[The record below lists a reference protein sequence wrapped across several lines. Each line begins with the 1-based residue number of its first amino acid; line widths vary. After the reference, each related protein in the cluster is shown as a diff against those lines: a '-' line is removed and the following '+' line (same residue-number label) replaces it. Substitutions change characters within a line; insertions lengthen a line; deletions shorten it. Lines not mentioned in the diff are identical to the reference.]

1 MIVGGLPAE
10 TREPQARIFRPIGCG
25 WTSEGLF
32 RTWRVQL
39 QPFNQGATTRNCYL
53 PYVTHRMLL
62 PGGGFGWEG
71 LSWVRKTAFSTNG
84 SSPRDAVI
92 LTQGQ
97 ALVGVW
103 PWLEAAGNS

>member
-62 PGGGFGWEG
+62 PGGLWLG
-71 LSWVRKTAFSTNG
+71 R
-84 SSPRDAVI
+84 PI
-92 LTQGQ
+92 LGQ
-97 ALVGVW
+97 QNRFFNK
-103 PWLEAAGNS
+103 WLFTP